1 MAVGNKL
8 SKNNE
13 TMSDSMAQS
22 LTNFSKTKENLES
35 YGISKPP
42 MIPQKLRDMNTKKQR
57 KSKLLPSLFDESK
70 ISSKRADRLQLSTDV
85 TIRQANRGNRD
96 HTGLLSGYDTEVAQD
111 QN

>member
-13 TMSDSMAQS
+13 TMSDSMAHS

-42 MIPQKLRDMNTKKQR
+42 MIPQKIRDMNTKK
-57 KSKLLPSLFDESK
+57 
-70 ISSKRADRLQLSTDV
+70 
-85 TIRQANRGNRD
+85 
-96 HTGLLSGYDTEVAQD
+96 
-111 QN
+111 